1 MTYEQHLIQLS
12 FYYANEYQKD
22 GRNFLNT
29 YRKYKSIRTV
39 CQEIIRAYK
48 SEGAYQE
55 MDQENINFKPYAY
68 KYYEGKEAQNLADIL
83 LIIYNLTK

>member
-1 MTYEQHLIQLS
+1 MTYEEHLIKLS

-55 MDQENINFKPYAY
+55 MDQENTNFKPYAY